1 MNKSLKIILS
11 ILLISVLTSV
21 VLYKKHLK
29 KQVRIEQQEKAN
41 EVAREN
47 FKQQRELKIKLQEE
61 EHLRILDSANVAKQ
75 QQLNDGLKKLR
86 EAKIEIEKE
95 LKESN

>member
-61 EHLRILDSANVAKQ
+61 ERLRILDSASVAKQ

>member
-11 ILLISVLTSV
+11 VLLIGVLTSI

-47 FKQQRELKIKLQEE
+47 FKQQRELKIKQQEE
-61 EHLRILDSANVAKQ
+61 ERLRILDSASAAKQ
-75 QQLNDGLKKLR
+75 QQLNNGLKKLR